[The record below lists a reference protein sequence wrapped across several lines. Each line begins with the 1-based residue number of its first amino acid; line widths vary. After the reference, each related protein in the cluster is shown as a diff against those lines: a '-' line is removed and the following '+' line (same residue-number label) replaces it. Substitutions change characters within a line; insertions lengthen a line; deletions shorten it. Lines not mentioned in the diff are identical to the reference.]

1 MIRILDIMKEIDSNS
16 LKRPRIA
23 GSTLTFNIEAELKTL
38 IDAKLTLKR
47 PRIIFETSAFDK
59 MRALVRECDKEIA
72 WHGVVRQEDNVFIV
86 EDILLYPQRITS
98 TTVEAEEDKYSQ
110 WMVNLDDETH
120 SKLRLQGHSHVNMG
134 VIPSGIDE
142 KYYDELM
149 DHTEDYYIVMILN
162 KKHEYMLRLYDIP
175 NNVIFE
181 KLLLEVE
188 GHGEFAEWANTEIT
202 NYITTPAPAYMY
214 NYLPK
219 NQVYTGRPL
228 TRRVEEEEEEDYFED
243 MFPNYEEEEPVEGK
257 PIRNR
262 MGYEIGL
269 AYKDDFEL
277 MNSDPMISDN
287 ELVFSVDVLGESL
300 EYKSFLA
307 ETKHL
312 VDVLEK
318 ALTWTENGIK
328 KSIRRT
334 SAVKIAKELK
344 TLMVKKAYADIIT
357 FKMDG
362 KDIQIQL
369 IGGYRV

>member
-47 PRIIFETSAFDK
+47 PRIIFEASAFDK

-188 GHGEFAEWANTEIT
+188 GHGELAEWANTEIT

-228 TRRVEEEEEEDYFED
+228 TRRVEEEEEEDYFKD

>member
-228 TRRVEEEEEEDYFED
+228 TRRVEEEEEEDYFKD

-257 PIRNR
+257 SIRNR

-334 SAVKIAKELK
+334 SAVKISKELK

>member
-228 TRRVEEEEEEDYFED
+228 TRRVEEEEEEDYFKD

-257 PIRNR
+257 SIRNR

>member
-188 GHGEFAEWANTEIT
+188 GHGELAEWANTEIT

-228 TRRVEEEEEEDYFED
+228 TRRVEEEEDYFED

>member
-228 TRRVEEEEEEDYFED
+228 TRRVEEEEEEDYFKD